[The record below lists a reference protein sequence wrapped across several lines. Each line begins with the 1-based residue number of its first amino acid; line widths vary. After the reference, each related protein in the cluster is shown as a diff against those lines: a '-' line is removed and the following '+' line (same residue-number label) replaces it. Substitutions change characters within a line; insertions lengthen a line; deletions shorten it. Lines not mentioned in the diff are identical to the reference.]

1 MAAIS
6 ALLTCLVLQKKELQA
21 IFTEIFDSFNN
32 PSEKVILM
40 AFGAI
45 ARVVMDCKS
54 KDKCGVEFVNIARV
68 STLLGWCKAQSRLMG
83 VVNAVKVLRD

>member
-6 ALLTCLVLQKKELQA
+6 ALLTCLVLQKKGLQA
-21 IFTEIFDSFNN
+21 IFTEIFDSFKN

-45 ARVVMDCKS
+45 ARAVTDCKR
-54 KDKCGVEFVNIARV
+54 KDKHGVEFVKIARV
-68 STLLGWCKAQSRLMG
+68 STLLS
-83 VVNAVKVLRD
+83 